1 MMSNHSYPTDKCT
14 FELLSA
20 YLDGE
25 VTPQQRQEV
34 QDLLAND
41 ADIQGLYR
49 RLLALRQEINNLPIP
64 QPQHNSRQV
73 AQSVFHK
80 IDQEKKQKK
89 RLMIGGGAIAIAA
102 LATLAGLFT
111 NNRNPLLQIAQQQGD
126 SENLELSLAESLLAF
141 GEPYH
146 ELSTTE
152 EPLALPVSQSLF
164 YEINQP

>member
-41 ADIQGLYR
+41 AEIQGLYR

-64 QPQHNSRQV
+64 QPQQTSRQV
-73 AQSVFHK
+73 AQGVFYK

-102 LATLAGLFT
+102 LATLGGIFT
-111 NNRNPLLQIAQQQGD
+111 NRNPLLQIAQQQGD
-126 SENLELSLAESLLAF
+126 SENLELSLGEPLLAL
-141 GEPYH
+141 GEPYS
-146 ELSTTE
+146 ELYATE

-164 YEINQP
+164 YDIDQP